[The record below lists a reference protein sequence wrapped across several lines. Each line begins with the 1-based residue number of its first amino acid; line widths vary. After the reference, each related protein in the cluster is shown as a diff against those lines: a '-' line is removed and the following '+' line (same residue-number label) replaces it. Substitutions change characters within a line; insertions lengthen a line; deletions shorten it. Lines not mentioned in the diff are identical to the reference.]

1 MVASV
6 GKLLNLL
13 RSAEHGPNDRKEL
26 AASIAAISAK
36 VRTKKAALAEKRLLE
51 WSGSD
56 LERRNFPDL

>member
-1 MVASV
+1 VVASV

-13 RSAEHGPNDRKEL
+13 RSAEHGPNDRKES
-26 AASIAAISAK
+26 AGSIAISAK

-56 LERRNFPDL
+56 LERRNFPKL

>member
-1 MVASV
+1 VVASV

-36 VRTKKAALAEKRLLE
+36 VRNQKGGARGEAA
-51 WSGSD
+51 S
-56 LERRNFPDL
+56 